1 VENLHGGYMGEAAA
15 KKFEGRVFGGTR
27 FNSTYFSLVR
37 LTIGLLLKYNVV
49 KACESAKVF
58 GTRSKELPLKSR
70 SDKYSGVC
78 RKLSGNAANP
88 V

>member
-1 VENLHGGYMGEAAA
+1 MGEAAA
-15 KKFEGRVFGGTR
+15 KAIK
-27 FNSTYFSLVR
+27 NSNEEFLVVLVSTVGTYFSLVR
-37 LTIGLLLKYNVV
+37 LTIGLLLKYKVV